1 MTTNAKAVAEGQ
13 LRPPPSDRYDSPM
26 TRFPS
31 FSRHEGASDGPH
43 IEASVQ
49 SLYRNGAY
57 SLIARVN
64 LDIDGEHG
72 CAYVNAD
79 ASAKWCR
86 EAAAVLLD
94 VADAVE
100 MEQKNQI
107 DHVEG
112 THWGK

>member
-1 MTTNAKAVAEGQ
+1 MTNNAKAVGGQ

-31 FSRHEGASDGPH
+31 FSLHEGASDGPH
-43 IEASVQ
+43 IEAVVQ
-49 SLYRNGAY
+49 SLYRNGVY

-64 LDIDGEHG
+64 LDIDGEYG
-72 CAYVNAD
+72 SAYVNAD
-79 ASAKWCR
+79 VSAQWCR

-100 MEQKNQI
+100 MAQKNQG
-107 DHVEG
+107 ELA
-112 THWGK
+112 